1 MEGSVMDQK
10 KTLHA
15 SLGVLLLLA
24 MAMATPGVIEGA
36 GPESRPG
43 SQVANEISGFVGNA
57 VDPQVAGAVVAGGGR
72 PAFPNRVSGDFGTVG
87 GGEGNVAGDRSVV
100 GGGSQNLAT
109 GFRSVVGGGSF
120 NQATVEHST
129 VGGGTGNTASATRTT
144 VAGGCRNV
152 ASHLDA
158 TVGGGSGNIA
168 SFSHATVS
176 GGTKNTASSLDTTV
190 SGGSGNTAGGPY
202 ATVSGGSNN
211 IASAFGAVVGGGSGN
226 EVSSGNGTAGG
237 GLGNH
242 VLSNYSTVAGGLG
255 NVAGQSNGDQT
266 HSFYA
271 TIAGGI
277 DNRAGGAGSTV
288 GGGSNNRADGA
299 FSIVPGGF
307 SSSAQGDYS
316 FAVGRRARVAAAHRG
331 AFLVADSN
339 DTDFSSEAPD
349 ELAARATG
357 GVRLVTAIDELG
369 GARAGVRLTGGSSS
383 WESLS
388 DRNAKT
394 DITPVDTGDILR
406 RLSTMPISA
415 WSYKDQIPTIRHIG
429 PMAQDFRAAFATGAD
444 DRYISAVD
452 ADGVALAGIQGLY
465 QLALQRQEQ
474 IAAQQNQIAELEK
487 ELAAQTQR
495 IAVLEAFVEKMQ
507 KAAGD

>member
-1 MEGSVMDQK
+1 MDEKKSLQGS
-10 KTLHA
+10 LA
-15 SLGVLLLLA
+15 VLLLLA
-24 MAMATPGVIEGA
+24 MAMATPRVVGGA
-36 GPESRPG
+36 DSGSPAGSR
-43 SQVANEISGFVGNA
+43 VANEISGFAGNA
-57 VDPQVAGAVVAGGGR
+57 VDPDVAGAVVAGGGR

-129 VGGGTGNTASATRTT
+129 VGGGTDNTASATRTT

-168 SFSHATVS
+168 SFTHATVS

-255 NVAGQSNGDQT
+255 NVAGRSNGDQT
-266 HSFYA
+266 NSFYA

-299 FSIVPGGF
+299 FSTVPGGF

-316 FAVGRRARVAAAHRG
+316 FAAGRRARVAAAHSG
-331 AFLVADSN
+331 VFLVADSK
-339 DTDFSSEAPD
+339 DADFKSAAPD

-369 GARAGVRLTGGSSS
+369 ETRAGVRLAGGSSS

-388 DRNAKT
+388 DRNAKAG
-394 DITPVDTGDILR
+394 ITPVDTGDILR
-406 RLSTMPISA
+406 RLSTIPIST
-415 WSYKDQIPTIRHIG
+415 WSYKDQTPSTRHIG
-429 PMAQDFRAAFATGAD
+429 PMAQDFRAAFATGED

-452 ADGVALAGIQGLY
+452 ADGVALAAIQGLY
-465 QLALQRQEQ
+465 QLALQREGQ
-474 IAAQQNQIAELEK
+474 IAAQQNQIADLEK
-487 ELAAQTQR
+487 ELASQR
-495 IAVLEAFVEKMQ
+495 KRLAVLEAWIEKKQ